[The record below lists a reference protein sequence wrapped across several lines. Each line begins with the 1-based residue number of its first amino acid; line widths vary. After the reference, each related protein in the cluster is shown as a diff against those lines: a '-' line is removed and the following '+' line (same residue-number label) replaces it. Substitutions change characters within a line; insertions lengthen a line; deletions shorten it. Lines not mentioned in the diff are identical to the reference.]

1 MSYQS
6 VASYTAL
13 NERFRY
19 ASLSRSKL
27 VRLLTFAEV
36 GVAARDVRIPVDF
49 AWDGAAQN
57 FFHYMDSFL
66 VRVDI
71 APVLS
76 PRESACSFETSLK
89 DSKCSS
95 HLPACQ
101 FSALC
106 L

>member
-1 MSYQS
+1 MLRKTGSGFR
-6 VASYTAL
+6 L
-13 NERFRY
+13 RY
-19 ASLSRSKL
+19 AILSRSTL
-27 VRLLTFAEV
+27 LRLLTFAEV
-36 GVAARDVRIPVDF
+36 GLAAREVRIPVDF
-49 AWDGAAQN
+49 VWDGAAQN
-57 FFHYMDSFL
+57 LFHYIDSFL
-66 VRVDI
+66 VRGDI

-76 PRESACSFETSLK
+76 PRESACSFEISLK